1 MTTQDIKELIAR
13 IDPEAS
19 HYECATDGRNFTVW
33 MEYERITLY
42 ADDDGVEHG
51 WHFEVDRY
59 TKDEYDPIVERIEQ
73 ALMACE
79 NVTLKPRTVQYD
91 QMTGYIRHI
100 FDCEAV

>member
-51 WHFEVDRY
+51 WHFEADRY
-59 TKDEYDPIVERIEQ
+59 TKDEDDPIPDLLEQ
-73 ALMACE
+73 LLESDDRVVVKHRRVMF
-79 NVTLKPRTVQYD
+79 D
-91 QMTGYIRHI
+91 QRSGYIRHI
-100 FDCEAV
+100 FDCEGI